1 MGFDITEAGSFRD
14 PAGQIHKIDGRVFR
28 TVMPYGL
35 EDYEF
40 VRSTGLISRLI
51 ERGQLI
57 SEKQVDPKVLG
68 EIGVKAS
75 YVLEHPVLPFISYPY
90 EWSFAMLKAAAI
102 HHLDI
107 HLCALEYGVT
117 LSDATAYNIQF
128 KGAAPLF
135 IDSLS
140 FRRYQEG
147 EFWLGHRQFCEQFLN
162 PLLLRSYTGIPHN
175 SWYRGGMEG
184 ISAEDLSHVLPFHRK
199 LSLNVLMHVVM
210 QARFQSQSGSQLDAE
225 RVIEKR
231 KLALTGF
238 RQMLQ
243 GLKKWISK
251 LEPMG
256 KGKTVW
262 QEYAQDNSY
271 SSDESEM
278 KRKFIT
284 EFTHSVTP
292 KIIWDVGCNTG
303 EYAETALL
311 AGANFAVGFDFD
323 QGALDLAYLRAESK
337 NLSFL
342 SLFLDASNPA
352 PSQGWAQ
359 KERPGLMQRNNADG
373 ILALALVHH
382 LVIGKNIP
390 LAWVVDWIVC
400 LAPQGVIE
408 FVQKSDPMVQE
419 LLRLR
424 EDIFDDYNEDTFF
437 RVLENK
443 ANIVRSETV
452 SASGRRLFWFKRR

>member
-1 MGFDITEAGSFRD
+1 
-14 PAGQIHKIDGRVFR
+14 
-28 TVMPYGL
+28 
-35 EDYEF
+35 
-40 VRSTGLISRLI
+40 
-51 ERGQLI
+51 
-57 SEKQVDPKVLG
+57 
-68 EIGVKAS
+68 
-75 YVLEHPVLPFISYPY
+75 
-90 EWSFAMLKAAAI
+90 
-102 HHLDI
+102 
-107 HLCALEYGVT
+107 
-117 LSDATAYNIQF
+117 
-128 KGAAPLF
+128 
-135 IDSLS
+135 
-140 FRRYQEG
+140 
-147 EFWLGHRQFCEQFLN
+147 
-162 PLLLRSYTGIPHN
+162 
-175 SWYRGGMEG
+175 
-184 ISAEDLSHVLPFHRK
+184 
-199 LSLNVLMHVVM
+199 M